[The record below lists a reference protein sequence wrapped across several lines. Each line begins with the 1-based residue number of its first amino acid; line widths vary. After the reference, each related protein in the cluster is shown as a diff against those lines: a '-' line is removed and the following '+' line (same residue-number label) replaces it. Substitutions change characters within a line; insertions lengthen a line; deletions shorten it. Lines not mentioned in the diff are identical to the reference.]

1 MALRRLQKNGHLYKR
16 SAWWR
21 LRWREDVIGED
32 GQIKRLRPVAVIG
45 RCEGPDVLTERK
57 LRGSHG
63 TPFFQKSTRM
73 MLFAIDD
80 EVGGFHRAAVH
91 AGSHLDVEAWR
102 PYSFRG
108 QPEARSG
115 RIGE

>member
-16 SAWWR
+16 SGWWP

-57 LRGSHG
+57 AQRIAWDTVLSKVN
-63 TPFFQKSTRM
+63 QN
-73 MLFAIDD
+73 
-80 EVGGFHRAAVH
+80 
-91 AGSHLDVEAWR
+91 DVVR
-102 PYSFRG
+102 NR
-108 QPEARSG
+108 
-115 RIGE
+115 

>member
-16 SAWWR
+16 SGWWR

-57 LRGSHG
+57 AQRIAWDTVLSKVN
-63 TPFFQKSTRM
+63 QN
-73 MLFAIDD
+73 
-80 EVGGFHRAAVH
+80 
-91 AGSHLDVEAWR
+91 DVVR
-102 PYSFRG
+102 NR
-108 QPEARSG
+108 
-115 RIGE
+115 